1 MFDTGIKVLVVDD
14 MATMR
19 KIVIKSL
26 RELGFEEFM
35 EVADGGL
42 AWDRLKESPENV
54 GLIICDWNMPNVTG
68 IEFLK
73 KIRASQDFNQLPFIL
88 LTAESEVSQVKEAL
102 EAGVDNYI
110 VKPFTV
116 EILKRKLQ
124 DTYKKINP

>member
-1 MFDTGIKVLVVDD
+1 MFDPSIKLLVVDD

-19 KIVIKSL
+19 RIVIKSCM
-26 RELGFEEFM
+26 ELGFESFVE
-35 EVADGGL
+35 APDG
-42 AWDRLKESPENV
+42 AIAIERLEENPDV

-73 KIRASQDFNQLPFIL
+73 KVRTNDQLAKIPFVL

-116 EILKRKLQ
+116 DILKRKLQ
-124 DTYKKINP
+124 DTYKKVNS

>member
-1 MFDTGIKVLVVDD
+1 MFDTSIKILVVDD
-14 MATMR
+14 MSTMR

-26 RELGFEEFM
+26 MELGFSSFSEASDGALGWTKLEEV
-35 EVADGGL
+35 E
-42 AWDRLKESPENV
+42 KI

-68 IEFLK
+68 IELLK
-73 KIRASQDFNQLPFIL
+73 KVRSNDKYAKIPFIL

-116 EILKRKLQ
+116 DILKRKLQ
-124 DTYKKINP
+124 DTYKKVSA